1 MHTPGPGTPPLRGV
15 RVLEHGSKGP
25 SQFGAMVLADLGAD
39 VIRVDRLTALDRPL
53 AGYDPR
59 LDLLN
64 RGRRSIAL
72 DLRHESGAD
81 LLLRLVRSSDAVID
95 PFRPGVTSRLG
106 AGPEE
111 CLAAN
116 PGLVYARMTGWGE
129 DGPYARTAGHDINFL
144 AASGVLDLIGR
155 ADGGPVPPL
164 NLVGDF
170 GGGGML
176 LAISVLAG
184 VFASRAGA
192 GGQVVDVAMLD
203 ASALLATVVHT
214 LRAMD
219 SWGPRGT
226 NLLDTGA
233 PYYDVYETADG
244 GYVSVGAMERTFY
257 EELLRGV
264 GLDGDP
270 AMLAAHQDRT
280 LWTEAKK
287 RLAEAFRTRTRD
299 EWAAEFAG
307 RDACV
312 EPVLNLDEATEH
324 PQVRHRGIYEPR
336 FGVPQPAPAPRFT
349 ATPSSVRRPP
359 PLPGEHTDEIL
370 EGLGLSAAER
380 EELAAAG
387 VLRTG
392 GPTR

>member
-1 MHTPGPGTPPLRGV
+1 MNWSGPGAAPLRGV

-39 VIRVDRLTALDRPL
+39 VIRVDRLTALDRPI

-72 DLRHESGAD
+72 DLRHESGVE
-81 LLLRLVRSSDAVID
+81 LLRRLVRSADAVID
-95 PFRPGVTSRLG
+95 PFRPGVTTRLG

-111 CLAAN
+111 CLAVN
-116 PGLVYARMTGWGE
+116 PVLVYARMTGWGD
-129 DGPYARTAGHDINFL
+129 DGPYARKAGHDINFL
-144 AASGVLDLIGR
+144 AASGVLGLIGR
-155 ADGGPVPPL
+155 ADSGPVPPL

-184 VFASRAGA
+184 VFAARAGA

-203 ASALLATVVHT
+203 ASALLATVVHA

-244 GYVSVGAMERTFY
+244 GYVSVGAMERAFY

-307 RDACV
+307 REACV

-324 PQVRHRGIYEPR
+324 PQVRHRRIYEPR
-336 FGVPQPAPAPRFT
+336 FGVPQPAPAPRFA
-349 ATPSSVRRPP
+349 ATPASVRRPP

-370 EGLGLSAAER
+370 DGLGLSAAER
-380 EELAAAG
+380 AHLATAG

-392 GPTR
+392 GATR